1 MFGMVENKDIRGKG
15 ISDNYE
21 CQKRIITSST
31 LEYFRKML
39 IMAEKEIQTI
49 DKYVRDI
56 KKLMAYAKGQSIN
69 KEMLLKYKE
78 YLQKCGKYKI
88 SSINSYLA
96 AVNHFCEVMGWTDI
110 RVKMIKV
117 QRETFVPENKEI
129 TMHEYEKLVKTAYKK
144 GR

>member
-78 YLQKCGKYKI
+78 
-88 SSINSYLA
+88 
-96 AVNHFCEVMGWTDI
+96 
-110 RVKMIKV
+110 
-117 QRETFVPENKEI
+117 
-129 TMHEYEKLVKTAYKK
+129 
-144 GR
+144 

>member
-1 MFGMVENKDIRGKG
+1 MVENRNIRGKG

-56 KKLMAYAKGQSIN
+56 KNLW
-69 KEMLLKYKE
+69 
-78 YLQKCGKYKI
+78 
-88 SSINSYLA
+88 
-96 AVNHFCEVMGWTDI
+96 HT
-110 RVKMIKV
+110 
-117 QRETFVPENKEI
+117 P
-129 TMHEYEKLVKTAYKK
+129 K
-144 GR
+144 GRA